1 MNVFRAVLLTV
12 ITAGVI
18 IYGSLYPFE
27 FRIPVGGIG
36 PIRSLL
42 QSWAAPPGRGDFVAN
57 ILLYVPLG
65 WFGSLC
71 LSHRM
76 GIPLRLLLVTMLGS
90 ALSIS
95 LEMAQYFDA
104 GRVTA
109 ADDVY
114 ANALG
119 TLLGSLGATGL
130 FGRWHLP
137 LQREITDRPI
147 PAALL
152 LALVGYRLYPYV
164 PTVDLHKYW
173 NALKPVLLYPSF
185 SPDALYR
192 HTVLWL
198 TSFALIE
205 AVVGPRRCSRL
216 ALAFCAGILAAR
228 VLIVDTVLSVGEI
241 AGAIVSLCLWPIML
255 ALTRRRRVATLFALL
270 GLLVIFERLRPFEF
284 QSVGRDFGWVP
295 FRSLVAGSIAVGVM
309 AFFEKCFLYGSLLYL
324 FTEAGGRLRT
334 AVLVVSSVLLATSWA
349 EVYLPGRSAEI
360 TDTVMVLLLA
370 GGFALTT
377 KSAERSG

>member
-42 QSWAAPPGRGDFVAN
+42 QSWAAPPGRGDFLAN
-57 ILLYVPLG
+57 ILLYGPLG

-119 TLLGSLGATGL
+119 TLLGSLGAAGL
-130 FGRWHLP
+130 SGRWHLP

-198 TSFALIE
+198 TSFALVE
-205 AVVGPRRCSRL
+205 AVVGPR
-216 ALAFCAGILAAR
+216 
-228 VLIVDTVLSVGEI
+228 
-241 AGAIVSLCLWPIML
+241 
-255 ALTRRRRVATLFALL
+255 VA
-270 GLLVIFERLRPFEF
+270 
-284 QSVGRDFGWVP
+284 
-295 FRSLVAGSIAVGVM
+295 AGSRWRFAP
-309 AFFEKCFLYGSLLYL
+309 A
-324 FTEAGGRLRT
+324 
-334 AVLVVSSVLLATSWA
+334 SWPP
-349 EVYLPGRSAEI
+349 VC
-360 TDTVMVLLLA
+360 
-370 GGFALTT
+370 
-377 KSAERSG
+377 